1 MDDDEYSK
9 AEAIVQEF
17 GGEGGVGEAAQ
28 RQLEQLR
35 DDGVSVRVFRYTQ
48 QDTQLYKFL
57 IVQKAKQNQKISHST
72 VCKLM
77 AWKKNTLVA
86 KRTWKS

>member
-9 AEAIVQEF
+9 AEAIAQEF

-35 DDGVSVRVFRYTQ
+35 DGGASVRVFSHTQ
-48 QDTQLYKFL
+48 
-57 IVQKAKQNQKISHST
+57 
-72 VCKLM
+72 
-77 AWKKNTLVA
+77 
-86 KRTWKS
+86 

>member
-48 QDTQLYKFL
+48 QDTQLYKFW
-57 IVQKAKQNQKISHST
+57 SF
-72 VCKLM
+72 
-77 AWKKNTLVA
+77 KKPNKT
-86 KRTWKS
+86 KK